1 MSDDNG
7 TTISVIADGV
17 QSVLREYSESSDL
30 EHALDRTPTT
40 LEEALSQL
48 ALVKASMKLRS
59 PSSNGNNGNKDPLV
73 SSPYEPATSRIAP
86 LSIDESKLL
95 PRGRSD
101 SSSASGDEHHHRGAI
116 EEYFKSSIWKVLG
129 KRLPWLVAL
138 LLLQSF
144 SAAILH
150 AFDALLEKHLVIA
163 VFIPMLV
170 GTGGNA
176 GNQPGVMVTRA
187 LSMGSIPIRQLLKR
201 EFILACLTATLL
213 SLLGFLRVLAEYPK
227 ESSSALV
234 ISCALFLVILISV
247 FLGIGFSIGL
257 DKVKQCD
264 PADGAAPLLTTI
276 SDLIGIS
283 CLCAIS
289 YTFLG

>member
-1 MSDDNG
+1 
-7 TTISVIADGV
+7 
-17 QSVLREYSESSDL
+17 
-30 EHALDRTPTT
+30 
-40 LEEALSQL
+40 
-48 ALVKASMKLRS
+48 
-59 PSSNGNNGNKDPLV
+59 
-73 SSPYEPATSRIAP
+73 
-86 LSIDESKLL
+86 
-95 PRGRSD
+95 
-101 SSSASGDEHHHRGAI
+101 
-116 EEYFKSSIWKVLG
+116 LG

-150 AFDALLEKHLVIA
+150 AFDELLERNIVIA

-187 LSMGSIPIRQLLKR
+187 LSMGSIPIKPLLKR
-201 EFILACLTATLL
+201 EFLLACITAALL
-213 SLLGFLRVLAEYPK
+213 STLGFLRVLAEYPK
-227 ESSSALV
+227 DAESAFVIAL
-234 ISCALFLVILISV
+234 ALAVVILISV

-257 DKVKQCD
+257 DKLKRCD

-283 CLCAIS
+283 CLCLIS
-289 YTFLG
+289 YIFLD